1 MSQMKNKKS
10 PLAINKEMLKPIIK
24 DVLEETD
31 TLKEA
36 INESKIMNI
45 SSSPPEILCLD
56 STFVDAVV
64 EKLAVILIAN
74 EKLNSILSTNIATIV
89 ESKSSNLAEQAKRF
103 EKSMSRL
110 KEENHKLMT
119 QQEKLAQYS
128 RHKCLIIHGIPYT
141 ERENTDKKSCGLR

>member
-1 MSQMKNKKS
+1 
-10 PLAINKEMLKPIIK
+10 MLKPIIK

-36 INESKIMNI
+36 INESTIMNI
-45 SSSPPEILCLD
+45 SSSQAEILCLD

-74 EKLNSILSTNIATIV
+74 EKLNSILSTNIATIA
-89 ESKSSNLAEQAKRF
+89 ESKSSNLAEQAKRL

-128 RHKCLIIHGIPYT
+128 RRNCLIIHGIPYT
-141 ERENTDKKSCGLR
+141 ERENTDKKVVDFVNFELGINLSLRT